1 MNAREQYCLRM
12 SKLSPFG
19 RCLAYFAVAVTM
31 TSGALG
37 SSAGAATPRFSAREF
52 DSPSGLAFGGG
63 HLWVTNAA
71 SSTISEIDPSTGAW
85 LGTVEGARYG
95 FNGPRAIVDHGGEL
109 FVANA
114 NGTVTEIRASTG
126 AFVRLI
132 SGAAYRFSSPVALTT
147 LGNDV
152 LVLNSGAAGS
162 ITVFAANTG
171 EFIRNIRGAAY
182 AFDHPAAFTASGLDV
197 WVADQGNNSVTELNV
212 ASTKLLRVIAQQG
225 LSSPD
230 GIAIGA
236 GNVWVANNA
245 TSSATEISA
254 TSGVVEGTK
263 TDKNG
268 SYGFWNPTVMVSTGY
283 SIYTMTPYGTSPMVT
298 KMSASTGHP
307 YWFMCNTNGPYYFSE
322 LSAFAMSNGNLW
334 VASRSGA
341 NSKTPGAA
349 TGSLTELSLSS
360 GGLIRTLPSH

>member
-1 MNAREQYCLRM
+1 MQSGYYFHV
-12 SKLSPFG
+12 SKVATLG
-19 RCLAYFAVAVTM
+19 RKGFIGGALVVAIVSGAVALP
-31 TSGALG
+31 ADA
-37 SSAGAATPRFSAREF
+37 SSRATLSEF

-63 HLWVTNAA
+63 HLWVTNAT
-71 SSTISEIDPSTGAW
+71 SSTVSEIDPNTGGW
-85 LGTVEGARYG
+85 LGTLGSAQYG
-95 FNGPRAIVDHGGEL
+95 FNRPSAIVGYEGEL

-114 NGTVTEIRASTG
+114 SGTVTEFRASSGT
-126 AFVRLI
+126 FVRSI

-147 LGNDV
+147 MGNDV
-152 LVLNSGAAGS
+152 LVLNSGASGS
-162 ITVFAANTG
+162 ITVFSASTG
-171 EFIRNIRGAAY
+171 AFIRNIRGPAY
-182 AFDHPAAFTASGLDV
+182 AMDNPAAFTTSGTDV
-197 WVADQGNNSVTELNV
+197 WVADEGNNSVTELNV
-212 ASTKLLRVIAQQG
+212 ASTKLVRVISQQG

-230 GIAIGA
+230 GIAIGS

-254 TSGVVEGTK
+254 TTGVVEGTK
-263 TDKNG
+263 TDKDG

-322 LSAFAMSNGNLW
+322 LSAFAISDGNLW
-334 VASRSGA
+334 VASRNGA

-349 TGSLTELSLSS
+349 TGSLTELSLGS
-360 GGLIRTLPSH
+360 GKLIMTLPFH